1 MTTTKTFTWQ
11 QLSRLNTEQNAHL
24 AIHGKVYDVTNFLL
38 RHPGGKELLLIGAGR
53 DVTLVFETYH
63 AFSDRAHKYLD
74 QFCVGELVSNE
85 LPTFNKTGPFFET
98 VKNRVDKYFKDTKQN
113 PKFSWWMMLRYA
125 LIPIVALVSWYSQ
138 YSQVNYSVYWVLNY
152 IVYWVFIVNCSLVTN
167 LCFVFFL
174 IFNQEFILHLSHC
187 FFVEKC
193 SLLVWTHQHVLGH
206 HPYTNIDGADPDIV
220 TSHEPADLRRIK
232 WSQKWLPMYLYQHIY
247 VPLIYCFLGIKTRFQ
262 DVTILFV
269 IKANG
274 AIRINNPSTTNIAIF
289 ICGKLF
295 FVFYRIIIPLAIL
308 SFWKTVL
315 YFIIADLVSS
325 YWLALVFQASHVVS
339 EVDWP
344 EPDKEG
350 KIHQDW
356 AEMQIQTTQDYA
368 TDSWFWNTFTG

>member
-1 MTTTKTFTWQ
+1 
-11 QLSRLNTEQNAHL
+11 
-24 AIHGKVYDVTNFLL
+24 VTAVVL
-38 RHPGGKELLLIGAGR
+38 GWCCALIGMVNLHDASHFAITR
-53 DVTLVFETYH
+53 SPFVWKLV
-63 AFSDRAHKYLD
+63 
-74 QFCVGELVSNE
+74 G
-85 LPTFNKTGPFFET
+85 
-98 VKNRVDKYFKDTKQN
+98 
-113 PKFSWWMMLRYA
+113 
-125 LIPIVALVSWYSQ
+125 
-138 YSQVNYSVYWVLNY
+138 SVHDFLNG
-152 IVYWVFIVNCSLVTN
+152 S
-167 LCFVFFL
+167 
-174 IFNQEFILHLSHC
+174 
-187 FFVEKC
+187 

-368 TDSWFWNTFTG
+368 TDSWFWNTFTGALNHQTTHHLFPGISQFYYPQITPIVRDACREFNIRYNYKPTFSQALGAHIEHLRRLGQNKKTRQE